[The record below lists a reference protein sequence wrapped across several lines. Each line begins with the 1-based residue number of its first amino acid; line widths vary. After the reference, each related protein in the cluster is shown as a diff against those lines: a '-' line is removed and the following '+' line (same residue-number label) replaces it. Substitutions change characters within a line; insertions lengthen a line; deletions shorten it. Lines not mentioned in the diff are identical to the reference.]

1 MTIPIICD
9 WKDIAQETIEVKQVR
24 VEVIKMIYKPDPL
37 SVCTLLNAV
46 INVHININKF
56 TLCIMS

>member
-24 VEVIKMIYKPDPL
+24 VEVIKMIL
-37 SVCTLLNAV
+37 
-46 INVHININKF
+46 
-56 TLCIMS
+56 